1 LLLVDFGAIDGP
13 RAMAAISIVGEVTP
27 APPPAGGN
35 VSGTFIVGNASYGQL
50 SVFVPSP
57 PGAATPI
64 NVLGGSAIFGDD
76 AKVTGTGAFTGFGNN
91 FTIGTNL
98 SLGNLGSGNL
108 SVSGLARVT
117 AANDI
122 VLGVGDGSSG
132 RLFVNDLGTIVEALN
147 NIHVGQAGT
156 GLVQVLSGGRVFA
169 DLTTIGSAATGDGT
183 VTVSGNETLWLQSD
197 TMTVG
202 GAGRGF
208 LQIVSQ
214 GRMESTAVTIGSA
227 ATGVG
232 SGNVSGTGSVWEVSG
247 AMTVGSSGVGSLNVT
262 EGGRASI
269 TGATRL
275 ATLAGSEGTILV
287 SGVNSTLN
295 TGTFLSI
302 GEGGTGIMRLIG
314 GGRVNS
320 ANSTIGAG
328 GDSVRGEVQV
338 DGVGSVWDVTG
349 TLDIS
354 TLTGSE
360 ALLSVSSGGLVTTTA
375 LARVRERGEI
385 FLSGGR
391 INFGNGITNQG
402 LVQGAGRINGSF
414 TNSLGAEIRTHAGNA
429 LILGGL
435 LTNAGTVHLDGG
447 ELEVLGSVTNTGD
460 IAVRDGAVRFLNL
473 SNGSGG
479 QLAAVGGD
487 VDFFGTITNA
497 TASSQ
502 IVIGGEARAVFHD
515 TVNATI
521 GGFLVMPGAEVLL
534 LENLTMAQSAL
545 LSLQLDEGAL
555 EQDFSPV
562 EVAGQAT
569 LAGELKIQLSG
580 GFAPQLGDSYEVLRA
595 TGGLT
600 GTFGVESL
608 PALSG
613 GLEWDVNYAPNTLTL
628 SVVSGP
634 GGITADFD
642 GDGDVDGADLV
653 KWEAGFGDSTGA
665 VKGDGDANGDG
676 DVDGRDFLSW
686 QKEFGSGPPATP
698 SASAVPE
705 PSTALLLAATVAF
718 LLGPAR
724 RKDRT
729 GENSGNRVDN
739 SFLC

>member
-1 LLLVDFGAIDGP
+1 
-13 RAMAAISIVGEVTP
+13 
-27 APPPAGGN
+27 
-35 VSGTFIVGNASYGQL
+35 
-50 SVFVPSP
+50 VFVSSP

-64 NVLGGSAIFGDD
+64 TVLNGGAVFGDD
-76 AKVTGTGAFTGFGNN
+76 AKVTGTGAFSGFGNN
-91 FTIGTNL
+91 FTMSNQL
-98 SLGNLGSGNL
+98 WLGNLGSGNL

-117 AANDI
+117 AGNDI

-147 NIHVGQAGT
+147 NIVVGQAGT

-169 DLTTIGSAATGDGT
+169 DATTIGAAATADGT
-183 VTVSGNETLWLQSD
+183 VTVSGNESFWLQSD
-197 TMTVG
+197 TITVG
-202 GAGRGF
+202 AAGRGF

-214 GRMESTAVTIGSA
+214 ARMESTAVTIGSA

-247 AMTVGSSGVGSLNVT
+247 AMTVGSSGIGSLNVT

-275 ATLAGSEGTILV
+275 ATAAGSEGTILV

-295 TGTFLSI
+295 TGTSLSI

-320 ANSTIGAG
+320 AGSVIGNLSDNA
-328 GDSVRGEVQV
+328 RGEVQV
-338 DGVGSVWDVTG
+338 DGVGSIWDVNG
-349 TLDIS
+349 TLDVS
-354 TLTGSE
+354 TTSGAE
-360 ALLSVSSGGLVTTTA
+360 ALLSVSSGGLVTTSG
-375 LARVRERGEI
+375 LARIGNRGEI

-391 INFGNGITNQG
+391 INFGNGVMNQG

-414 TNSLGAEIRTHAGNA
+414 TNSTGAEIRTHAGNV
-429 LILGGL
+429 LILGGV
-435 LTNAGTVHLDGG
+435 LTNAGAVHLDGG
-447 ELEVLGSVTNTGD
+447 ELEMLSSTTNTGD
-460 IAVRDGAVRFLNL
+460 IAVRDGVVRFGGNL
-473 SNGSGG
+473 SNGANG

-487 VDFFGTITNA
+487 VDFFGTITNM
-497 TASSQ
+497 TTTSQ
-502 IVIGGEARAVFHD
+502 IVVGGEARAVFHD
-515 TVNATI
+515 TVNVNP
-521 GGFLVMPGAEVLL
+521 GGLLVLPGADVLM
-534 LENLTMAQSAL
+534 LEDLSFSPTSL
-545 LSLQLDEGAL
+545 FSLQFDGDEPA
-555 EQDFSPV
+555 QDLSPV
-562 EVAGQAT
+562 EVVGQAT
-569 LAGELKIQLSG
+569 LGGELKVQLSG

-595 TGGLT
+595 TGGVS

-608 PALSG
+608 PTLGG

-653 KWEAGFGDSTGA
+653 KWESGFGDSTGA
-665 VKGDGDANGDG
+665 VKGDGDADGDG

-686 QKEFGSGPPATP
+686 QKELGSGPPASP
-698 SASAVPE
+698 STGAVPE
-705 PSTALLLAATVAF
+705 PSTALLLAAMTVC

-724 RKDRT
+724 RKVC
-729 GENSGNRVDN
+729 GLS
-739 SFLC
+739 